1 MQTISFVIPV
11 YKDAPNVEP
20 TYNEIRALF
29 DEELKGFDY
38 EFVFVD
44 DGSDDESLEEMLK
57 LREKDERVIAFKLSR
72 NFGQRSAVLCG
83 LEHCTG
89 DAVVKLSADLQE
101 PVEVIPKMVEE
112 WQKDN
117 EIVICYR
124 HHRDDA
130 LIDRFFSNMF
140 YNFLRL
146 SDKRIPKGGF
156 DFYLL
161 GRRALDNLTAIK
173 YNNRFLQGDL
183 LWLGFNIKYMPYHR
197 KLRAQGQS
205 QNTLSK
211 RIKFFIDGV
220 LNSTYLP
227 IRFIS
232 SMGIIISFIGFVYA
246 LIIIYSKLTVGAPY
260 TGWPSIMVINLV
272 IGGLIMFMLGI
283 IGEYI
288 WRIHDELKDRP
299 NYVIDKMFNEGK
311 PINKEQEKHEYG
323 DS

>member
-11 YKDAPNVEP
+11 YRDAPTLAP
-20 TYNEIRALF
+20 THEQITALF
-29 DEELKGFDY
+29 NDELKGLDY
-38 EFVFVD
+38 EFVFID
-44 DGSDDESLEEMLK
+44 DGSDDDSLDEMLK
-57 LREKDERVIAFKLSR
+57 IQEKDDNVKVIKLSR

-89 DAVVKLSADLQE
+89 DAVVKMSADMQE
-101 PVEVIPKMVEE
+101 PIDVIPQMVKE

-124 HHRDDA
+124 HERDDA

-146 SDKRIPKGGF
+146 TDKRIPKGGF

-161 GRRALDNLTAIK
+161 GRRALDNLTKMK
-173 YNNRFLQGDL
+173 YQNRFLQGDL
-183 LWLGFNIKYMPYHR
+183 LWLGFSMKYLPYHR
-197 KLRAQGQS
+197 KLRAEGKS
-205 QNTLSK
+205 QNTISK
-211 RIKFFIDGV
+211 RVKFFIDGV
-220 LNSTYLP
+220 LNSSYLP

-232 SMGIIISFIGFVYA
+232 FMGITISLIGFFFA
-246 LIIIYSKLTVGAPY
+246 LAIIINKLTNSEPY
-260 TGWPSIMVINLV
+260 TGWASIMVLNLV

-288 WRIHDELKDRP
+288 WRIHDEVKERP
-299 NYVIDKMFNEGK
+299 NYVIDKIFRRPESAEQK
-311 PINKEQEKHEYG
+311 NKD